1 MQLQSKKTDLI
12 AFVIGEVEKCQLG
25 VCRARCHLGDSKVA
39 RVPEWQLTFIGKQS
53 KHPRSL
59 LENVYQV
66 KIRESP
72 VFL

>member
-12 AFVIGEVEKCQLG
+12 AFVTGEVEKCQLG
-25 VCRARCHLGDSKVA
+25 VCRAQCHLGDSKVA

-59 LENVYQV
+59 LGNVYQV
-66 KIRESP
+66 KIRDSP